1 MSKALGLNVSE
12 SDKKNLILERIRSDS
27 DKLPNKSALVINAL
41 LASLEDESSLI
52 KRAALDFLSSH
63 VKIMDGIFRREENL
77 VLVQACLLLFM
88 KLDHAVVRRINN
100 WFFGEADMDEI
111 EKLKDLEIIKL
122 IAEALNR
129 ILIEDQWKTLYDNT
143 DRLEEA

>member
-1 MSKALGLNVSE
+1 M
-12 SDKKNLILERIRSDS
+12 
-27 DKLPNKSALVINAL
+27 
-41 LASLEDESSLI
+41 
-52 KRAALDFLSSH
+52 
-63 VKIMDGIFRREENL
+63 
-77 VLVQACLLLFM
+77 QACLLLFM

-143 DRLEEA
+143 DR